1 MENFINLIIS
11 FNNIYFIIWLIFAIS
26 ILLSNKASS
35 DTTAWLLAIT
45 FVPIV
50 GIIAYLLFGINWRQR
65 KFINKQLKSNKQDLI
80 SILNANFSKYD
91 SINIFSK
98 NSIQNLEKFQTNDN
112 ISEKNRSV
120 INLLYNSEKT
130 LPVEGNRSYKIY
142 YNGKDAFSSL
152 INDILNAK
160 KSIYMQYYIWHSD
173 KLGTRIKDILVKKAK
188 EGLEIKLIFDGL
200 GSFRTISKAY
210 RNELKQAGVEF
221 LYFLDIKTSILK
233 LNYRN
238 HRKMTII
245 DNDIVHTGGM
255 NLADQ
260 YINGGNDYD
269 NWRDTNIRLKGNI
282 FVYYLVIFIT
292 DWLNSGG
299 KFDLK
304 NIQND
309 IKAKLK
315 NKTET
320 KYIAQVS
327 SSGPDSNYPNLKFLY
342 TKMITETKNEIL
354 IQTPYFIPTDSIL
367 NQLKIASLSSK
378 KVKIMIAQKP
388 DHKIMAWVSK
398 TYYEELLLA
407 GIEIYI
413 YTNGFLHS
421 KVLICD
427 DDLST
432 IGTCNFDNRSFNI
445 NYEINTIFYDKKI
458 SQELKDKFYEDM
470 KYCKK
475 ISLSD
480 LKRYGVLQKL
490 RDHICKIISPLL

>member
-91 SINIFSK
+91 SMNIFSK

-120 INLLYNSEKT
+120 INLLYNCEKT

-152 INDILNAK
+152 IDDILNAK

-255 NLADQ
+255 NLSDQ

-282 FVYYLVIFIT
+282 VIYYLIIFIT
-292 DWLNSGG
+292 DWLNSG
-299 KFDLK
+299 
-304 NIQND
+304 
-309 IKAKLK
+309 
-315 NKTET
+315 
-320 KYIAQVS
+320 
-327 SSGPDSNYPNLKFLY
+327 
-342 TKMITETKNEIL
+342 
-354 IQTPYFIPTDSIL
+354 
-367 NQLKIASLSSK
+367 
-378 KVKIMIAQKP
+378 
-388 DHKIMAWVSK
+388 
-398 TYYEELLLA
+398 
-407 GIEIYI
+407 
-413 YTNGFLHS
+413 
-421 KVLICD
+421 
-427 DDLST
+427 
-432 IGTCNFDNRSFNI
+432 
-445 NYEINTIFYDKKI
+445 
-458 SQELKDKFYEDM
+458 
-470 KYCKK
+470 
-475 ISLSD
+475 
-480 LKRYGVLQKL
+480 
-490 RDHICKIISPLL
+490 

>member
-1 MENFINLIIS
+1 MENFINWIIS
-11 FNNIYFIIWLIFAIS
+11 FDNLYLIVWIIFAMS
-26 ILLSNKASS
+26 VLLSNKTSS

-45 FVPIV
+45 FVPII
-50 GIIAYLLFGINWRQR
+50 GMIAYLLFGINWRQR
-65 KFINKQLKSNKQDLI
+65 KYINKKLNKQDLI
-80 SILNANFSKYD
+80 STLNSNFSKYD
-91 SINIFSK
+91 STNIFSK
-98 NSIQNLEKFQTNDN
+98 NSVENLKAFEYNNK
-112 ISEKNRSV
+112 ISNKNKSV
-120 INLLYNSEKT
+120 INLLYNCEKT
-130 LPVEGNRSYKIY
+130 LPTQENESYDIY

-152 INDILNAK
+152 IDDILGAK

-173 KLGTRIKDILVKKAK
+173 KLGTKIKDILVKKAK

-255 NLADQ
+255 NLSDQ

-282 FVYYLVIFIT
+282 VIYYLIIFIT

-299 KFDLK
+299 EMNFK
-304 NIQND
+304 NIKNY

-458 SQELKDKFYEDM
+458 SQELKDNFYEDM